1 MPLALS
7 KPFIPG
13 WYDLGPFVAECWLIG
28 TLIAVLLVPFVRRRA
43 NLACAAVA
51 VLGMGGAL
59 VSMLIVGVPVT
70 DAGKP
75 PLGGILIMDP
85 FALMWKALLLMTA
98 IAVVLLWLA
107 TSAAQVKEGDG
118 PEFFVLVVGATLGM
132 ALMASTTNLL
142 MLFMAVELAS
152 LPSYVLAGFRKT
164 HRPGAEAALKYVL
177 FGAACSAIMVFGLT
191 YLYGMFGTLDLG
203 TIAQRVTAGEGSA
216 ALLTV
221 AVTGII
227 VGVGA
232 KVSAAPLHFW
242 CPDVFEGAGVE
253 VAAFLSVASKG
264 AALALLL
271 RVALTLADAVGFVA
285 TPGTTAL
292 AIGLGSMGVLT
303 MTWGNTAALAQTNV
317 KRLLAYSSIA
327 HAGYMLC
334 ALSLLI
340 GRPGAA
346 PVDALTGTS
355 AAAQALLFYLAV
367 YVFMNVGAFAAAGVV
382 ARATGSEDLS
392 ALAGLGRRSP
402 VLAASMLLCLLSLIG
417 LPPLAGFMAKVNLWV
432 ALAASGGWWWWL
444 VAAIAVNT
452 VVSLAY
458 YARVIKVMYLEGA
471 VGGAGG
477 QAGAGGQG
485 SAAGTAA
492 FSGHPIGTALAVGS
506 AGVLVLMFVL
516 TGPLGRLMTDYA
528 KLRGV
533 GGGGV

>member
-203 TIAQRVTAGEGSA
+203 AIAQRVAAGEGSA

-221 AVTGII
+221 AVTGIV

-292 AIGLGSMGVLT
+292 AIGLGSMGV
-303 MTWGNTAALAQTNV
+303 
-317 KRLLAYSSIA
+317 
-327 HAGYMLC
+327 
-334 ALSLLI
+334 
-340 GRPGAA
+340 
-346 PVDALTGTS
+346 
-355 AAAQALLFYLAV
+355 
-367 YVFMNVGAFAAAGVV
+367 
-382 ARATGSEDLS
+382 
-392 ALAGLGRRSP
+392 
-402 VLAASMLLCLLSLIG
+402 
-417 LPPLAGFMAKVNLWV
+417 
-432 ALAASGGWWWWL
+432 
-444 VAAIAVNT
+444 
-452 VVSLAY
+452 
-458 YARVIKVMYLEGA
+458 
-471 VGGAGG
+471 
-477 QAGAGGQG
+477 
-485 SAAGTAA
+485 
-492 FSGHPIGTALAVGS
+492 
-506 AGVLVLMFVL
+506 
-516 TGPLGRLMTDYA
+516 
-528 KLRGV
+528 
-533 GGGGV
+533 